1 MNAERIFALLSPA
14 PFGVYAMS
22 LDQTILFWN
31 PEAERILGF
40 APEQVV
46 GRRCYDVVAGQTP
59 GGFTPACVEGCP
71 SIAALRAG
79 GVPGA
84 ATVQMRS
91 ASGGHKT
98 VRLTPMIAVC
108 ADMDAPLLVHLFDDS
123 PEAGRTTDGIRSELS
138 EQGVE
143 IVSGAPAASDP
154 AGAAPLTAREL
165 EVLRLVALGRET
177 QQIADELGISLHTVR
192 NHVRHFRR
200 KLNATTKL
208 QAVLTAMR
216 LGILDGM

>member
-1 MNAERIFALLSPA
+1 MNAEGIFALLSPA

-40 APEQVV
+40 SPEQVV
-46 GRRCYDVVAGQTP
+46 GRRCYDVVAGQVP

-71 SIAALRAG
+71 SITALRAG

-84 ATVQMRS
+84 ATMQMRS
-91 ASGGHKT
+91 ASGEHKT

-108 ADMDAPLLVHLFDDS
+108 ADMDAPLLVHLFDDGL
-123 PEAGRTTDGIRSELS
+123 EAERTTDGIRSKLS

-143 IVSGAPAASDP
+143 IVSDDPAATPGST
-154 AGAAPLTAREL
+154 GTMPLTAREL

-216 LGILDGM
+216 IGILG